1 MLIKN
6 FTLLSLALLATLVN
20 SNGIRVWQERGV
32 LMIDD
37 KNFAKVAAETPYL
50 VLDFSTDWW

>member
-1 MLIKN
+1 
-6 FTLLSLALLATLVN
+6 LLATLVN